1 MCIIVLDDKAG
12 GELNTRNVIKA
23 LEKDGWHEVNQAGS
37 HKQFKH
43 PTKKGRVTVPHPK
56 RDIPMGTL
64 KSIEK
69 QAGIKLR

>member
-1 MCIIVLDDKAG
+1 MNSRD
-12 GELNTRNVIKA
+12 VIKA
-23 LEKDGWHEVNQAGS
+23 VEKDGWYKVNQVGS

-43 PTKKGRVTVPHPK
+43 ATKPGRVTVPHPK
-56 RDIPMGTL
+56 RDIPIGTL

>member
-1 MCIIVLDDKAG
+1 MDSRDIIRELKRAG
-12 GELNTRNVIKA
+12 
-23 LEKDGWHEVNQAGS
+23 WYEVSQAGS

-43 PTKKGRVTVPHPK
+43 ATRKGRVTVPHPK
-56 RDIPMGTL
+56 RDMPIGTL

>member
-1 MCIIVLDDKAG
+1 MNSRD
-12 GELNTRNVIKA
+12 VIKA
-23 LEKDGWHEVNQAGS
+23 LEQDGWYEVSQVGS

-43 PTKKGRVTVPHPK
+43 AMRKGRVTVPHPK
-56 RDIPMGTL
+56 RDIPIGTL